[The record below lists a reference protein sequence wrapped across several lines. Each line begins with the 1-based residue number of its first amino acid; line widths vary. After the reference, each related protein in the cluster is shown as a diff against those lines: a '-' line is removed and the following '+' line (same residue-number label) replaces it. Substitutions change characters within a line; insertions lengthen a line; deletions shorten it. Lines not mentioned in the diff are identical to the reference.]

1 MFGANKESK
10 EEKATRETAEL
21 MSRYGLE
28 TLSEKDKESIR
39 KIIGDLSGLGLMKA
53 GILLGG
59 KAEDTAKLG
68 YLSALVEQ
76 NWIMI
81 RQLDQINKKLDQK

>member
-10 EEKATRETAEL
+10 EEKTARETNEL
-21 MSRYGLE
+21 MNRYGLE
-28 TLSEKDKESIR
+28 TLSESDKASIR
-39 KIIGDLSGLGLMKA
+39 KIIADLSGLGLMKA

-76 NWIMI
+76 NWIII
-81 RQLDQINKKLDQK
+81 RQLDQLNKKLDK